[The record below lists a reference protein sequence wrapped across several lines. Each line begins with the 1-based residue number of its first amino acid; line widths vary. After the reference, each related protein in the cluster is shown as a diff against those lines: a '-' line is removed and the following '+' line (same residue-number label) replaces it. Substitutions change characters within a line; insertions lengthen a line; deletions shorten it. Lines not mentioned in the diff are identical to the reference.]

1 MAVSES
7 WMITFVPLNPP
18 YRERYPQG
26 VQCLSKVD
34 LNDGMQCGRCDHPA
48 TCALHDADQLATSS
62 SIFFLCGEHLR
73 QRLDRHPSLL
83 KHFLQKIGPRNLYA
97 FYDVI

>member
-1 MAVSES
+1 MNKFDYLSTVEPA
-7 WMITFVPLNPP
+7 
-18 YRERYPQG
+18 YRSRYPHG

-34 LNDGMQCGRCDHPA
+34 LNDGMQCGRCDRAA

-73 QRLDRHPSLL
+73 QRLDRHPNLL
-83 KHFLQKIGPRNLYA
+83 KHFLQKMGPRNLYA
-97 FYDVI
+97 FYDTANS

>member
-1 MAVSES
+1 M
-7 WMITFVPLNPP
+7 
-18 YRERYPQG
+18 G

-34 LNDGMQCGRCDHPA
+34 PKDSMQCGRCDRMA

-83 KHFLQKIGPRNLYA
+83 KHFLQKLGPRNLYA
-97 FYDVI
+97 FYDTV